1 MGRVDFIYV
10 TGETSRRLF
19 GGRGATLRFGERE
32 LPVPRAEHIVAMK
45 VHAMKNDPGRALRE
59 MADIGFLLKLPGID
73 EEEVRGYFE
82 SAGLRE
88 KYDEIRRSL

>member
-1 MGRVDFIYV
+1 MDFAKVVDAIAGF
-10 TGETSRRLF
+10 L
-19 GGRGATLRFGERE
+19 
-32 LPVPRAEHIVAMK
+32 MK

-82 SAGLRE
+82 KAGLRE